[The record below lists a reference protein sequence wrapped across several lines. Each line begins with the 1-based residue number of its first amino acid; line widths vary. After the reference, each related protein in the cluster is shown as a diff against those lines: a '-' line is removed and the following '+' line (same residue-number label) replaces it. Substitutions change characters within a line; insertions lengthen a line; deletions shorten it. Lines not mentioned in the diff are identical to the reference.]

1 MNNLLLILTPEQRA
15 LMTAPLARMM
25 TMLMMVTE
33 IEQVKIVIWGN
44 LEIDSEPGVD
54 G

>member
-1 MNNLLLILTPEQRA
+1 MNNLLLILTPEQET
-15 LMTAPLARMM
+15 LVTVPLARMM
-25 TMLMMVTE
+25 TMLMVTE
-33 IEQVKIVIWGN
+33 QLKIVISGN

>member
-1 MNNLLLILTPEQRA
+1 MLILTPEQKT
-15 LMTAPLARMM
+15 LMTVPLARMM
-25 TMLMMVTE
+25 TMLMVM
-33 IEQVKIVIWGN
+33 EQVKIVIPGN